1 MRKLDVFNS
10 KRFSILVLS
19 ILLFPVIFLNL
30 SDYHNWGD
38 DFAQYI
44 DQARFFLNKRNNINT
59 EVLNTENNV
68 PIQRGEGFS
77 LLISPIFLIF
87 GLKIK
92 YYLVYLS
99 LFLILTGF
107 LLFYYL
113 KNYINNKALVLILV
127 LIFVYNYN
135 TINLKGEIL
144 TVFPFMFVLY
154 LSINLK
160 LNYSENLRFLFLNS
174 LLTGF
179 LISIWNL
186 GYVLYFTYL
195 IYYIYLNYKNLNLF
209 RFFIILIIPILVDI
223 LIKKIIFINLS
234 SVSIMWYEKVFTFT
248 NLANNFSINIYYY
261 KNIFKWYFE
270 QEVWGFANQII
281 KYSIL
286 LFFTSGIIYKFYKSF
301 DFIDLFFII
310 YIFTLLFYPYQGGGI
325 RFVTPIIPI
334 FLYYLFNGFFFLNN
348 YFEIKHFQNFFI
360 FSFFSCLLLS
370 NYLNVRMIIDKKNQV
385 VEGAQKKEAKEAFQY
400 IKYHIKPEKSLMFS
414 KPWVLHLYT
423 NKISIFFSRIKDYK
437 IFKKEVDKYGVDYV
451 LLSSVI
457 LNKAIYQD
465 YYFTKIN
472 KDKEFTLVWK
482 NSSFNLY
489 EKVN

>member
-135 TINLKGEIL
+135 TINLKGEIFGRL
-144 TVFPFMFVLY
+144 FSVL
-154 LSINLK
+154 
-160 LNYSENLRFLFLNS
+160 
-174 LLTGF
+174 
-179 LISIWNL
+179 
-186 GYVLYFTYL
+186 
-195 IYYIYLNYKNLNLF
+195 
-209 RFFIILIIPILVDI
+209 
-223 LIKKIIFINLS
+223 
-234 SVSIMWYEKVFTFT
+234 KV
-248 NLANNFSINIYYY
+248 
-261 KNIFKWYFE
+261 
-270 QEVWGFANQII
+270 
-281 KYSIL
+281 
-286 LFFTSGIIYKFYKSF
+286 
-301 DFIDLFFII
+301 
-310 YIFTLLFYPYQGGGI
+310 
-325 RFVTPIIPI
+325 
-334 FLYYLFNGFFFLNN
+334 
-348 YFEIKHFQNFFI
+348 
-360 FSFFSCLLLS
+360 
-370 NYLNVRMIIDKKNQV
+370 
-385 VEGAQKKEAKEAFQY
+385 
-400 IKYHIKPEKSLMFS
+400 
-414 KPWVLHLYT
+414 
-423 NKISIFFSRIKDYK
+423 
-437 IFKKEVDKYGVDYV
+437 
-451 LLSSVI
+451 
-457 LNKAIYQD
+457 
-465 YYFTKIN
+465 
-472 KDKEFTLVWK
+472 
-482 NSSFNLY
+482 
-489 EKVN
+489 